1 MSENRMVS
9 SENSQNDAMEQS
21 LRPAVLDE
29 YVGQEKVRE
38 KVSLF
43 IQAARMRGDALD
55 HVLLAGPPGLG
66 KTTLAHII
74 AHEVG
79 SQIHCMTGPNVEK
92 KGDLAAVLSNLQ
104 PRDVLFIDEI
114 HRLPKAIEEV
124 LYGAMED
131 FKLDIIIG
139 QGPGAKT
146 LRIDVPRF
154 TLVGATTRSGLLSAP
169 LRDRF
174 GVHLYLDF
182 YPVAELE
189 RIVQRSARLLQ
200 IDIDASG
207 ANELARR
214 SRGTPRIANRLLKR
228 VRDYVMV
235 KRLGAITRASAREA
249 LELFEI
255 DERGLD
261 AMDRRFLRAIIE
273 KYDGGPV
280 GIENLASA
288 LGEERDTLEDI
299 YESYLIQEGFLQR
312 TPRGRV
318 AGRLAYEHLGIPLP
332 RARVQDSLSLPL
344 PGLPPEV

>member
-1 MSENRMVS
+1 MSRIVS
-9 SENSQNDAMEQS
+9 SENSQGDALEQS
-21 LRPAVLDE
+21 LRPAVLED

-43 IQAARMRGDALD
+43 IEAARMRGDALD

-174 GVHLYLDF
+174 GVHLHLDF

-189 RIVQRSARLLQ
+189 RIVERSARLLQ
-200 IDIDASG
+200 IDIDATG

-228 VRDYVMV
+228 VRDFVMV

-261 AMDRRFLRAIIE
+261 AMDRRFLRAIID

-288 LGEERDTLEDI
+288 LGEERDTLEDV

-332 RARVQDSLSLPL
+332 RSRGQDSLNLSL
-344 PGLPPEV
+344 PGLPPGV